1 MRGRNGGSDRDRDM
15 WRERERDSCADADK
29 VLNSRRGFNASL
41 VVESIRSVVLLS
53 GCRERSSPN

>member
-15 WRERERDSCADADK
+15 WRERDPCADADK